1 MFEFLLSEAARI
13 ANTITIGN
21 NRITDEQYIVREL
34 NHFKISQK
42 RKEMIDGEKYYLGVH
57 DILQRKKTAIGE
69 RGDLEVIKNVPNN
82 RIVDNQYKKMVNQK
96 NNYLLGQPI
105 SVQCEN
111 KDYAKL
117 LKKIFNRKFQKLL
130 KSVVEDSLNCGL
142 GWLFC
147 LL

>member
-142 GWLFC
+142 YC